1 MVLFDGN
8 AFLLSVKSSKVF
20 SQFQIFTLEK
30 AKRAGNTAFFVDR
43 WDECAIMNKILFH
56 HTMPNTFNEQQF
68 SEQLEAI
75 KTAAQ
80 NGELNTL
87 QELHTQLMA
96 QHSGFI
102 ENPNA
107 RELLQTQ
114 PIAEAAAGNHID
126 CVRFLLPWS
135 DLQGSWNRALHSA
148 VEHGHSECVK
158 LLLPHS
164 CEKSISEALVES
176 AYHQQWKCADII
188 FDSLDTQ
195 FFHEDLCTTLLWA
208 SEYQQF
214 DFLHRL
220 YPVCDIDHVLEYARG
235 RWDEHELLALT
246 EYHTS
251 VQQNARLS
259 AEVSSTCVGY
269 RRKSKM

>member
-1 MVLFDGN
+1 
-8 AFLLSVKSSKVF
+8 
-20 SQFQIFTLEK
+20 
-30 AKRAGNTAFFVDR
+30 
-43 WDECAIMNKILFH
+43 MNKTLFH
-56 HTMPNTFNEQQF
+56 HTMPKTFNEQQF

-75 KTAAQ
+75 KTAAK
-80 NGELNTL
+80 NGALNAL

-96 QHSGFI
+96 QHGGFI

-135 DLQGSWNRALHSA
+135 DLQSPWNRALHRA
-148 VEHGHSECVK
+148 VEHGHGECVE

-164 CEKSISEALVES
+164 CEQVIGES
-176 AYHQQWKCADII
+176 LTEGAYRQQWKCAAII
-188 FDSLDTQ
+188 FDSLDAQ
-195 FFHEDLCTTLLWA
+195 FFEDYHEDLCTTLLWA
-208 SEYQQF
+208 SQYQQF

-220 YPVCDIDHVLEYARG
+220 YPLCNIEYALEYAQN
-235 RWDEHELLALT
+235 RWDEHDLVALI
-246 EYHTS
+246 EHHTS

-259 AEVSSTCVGY
+259 AEVSSTCVGCQ
-269 RRKSKM
+269 RKSKM